1 MLAPINFVIFTLTLY
16 VFYIYN
22 LRLNHLF
29 YKFVSSKDIFDKI
42 ILSLYVLLT
51 ESKKALVKNMSFLP
65 LYYTRNENLWVDGF
79 LFDFLQKKSADLWIR
94 KFVIYTGFIFSE
106 RLVFDSVVRVYL
118 DNILW
123 PLHYLGSLEANNVLE
138 MLLINIFF
146 YFFLFVLIILF
157 YICFF

>member
-1 MLAPINFVIFTLTLY
+1 LLAPINFIIFTSTLY
-16 VFYIYN
+16 IFYIYN
-22 LRLNHLF
+22 LRLNYLF
-29 YKFVSSKDIFDKI
+29 YKFTYTKDIFDRV

-51 ESKKALVKNMSFLP
+51 ESKKVVVKNMSFLP

-106 RLVFDSVVRVYL
+106 RLVFDSVVRIYL
-118 DNILW
+118 DNVLW

-146 YFFLFVLIILF
+146 YFFLFVLIVLL

>member
-1 MLAPINFVIFTLTLY
+1 MLAPINFIIFISTLY
-16 VFYIYN
+16 IFYIYN
-22 LRLNHLF
+22 LRLNYLF
-29 YKFVSSKDIFDKI
+29 YKFIYTKDIFDRV

-51 ESKKALVKNMSFLP
+51 ESKKVVVKNMSFLP

-106 RLVFDSVVRVYL
+106 RLVFDSVVRIYL
-118 DNILW
+118 DNVLW

-146 YFFLFVLIILF
+146 YFFLFVLIVLL

>member
-1 MLAPINFVIFTLTLY
+1 MLAPINFIIFISTLY
-16 VFYIYN
+16 IFYIYN
-22 LRLNHLF
+22 LRLNYLF
-29 YKFVSSKDIFDKI
+29 YKFIYTKDIFDRV

-51 ESKKALVKNMSFLP
+51 ESKKVVVKNMSFLP
-65 LYYTRNENLWVDGF
+65 LYYTRNENLLVDGF

-106 RLVFDSVVRVYL
+106 RLVFDSVVRIYL
-118 DNILW
+118 DNVLW

-146 YFFLFVLIILF
+146 YFFLFVLIVLL

>member
-1 MLAPINFVIFTLTLY
+1 MLAPINFIIFTSTLY
-16 VFYIYN
+16 IFYIYN
-22 LRLNHLF
+22 LRLNYLF
-29 YKFVSSKDIFDKI
+29 YKFIYTKDIFDRV

-51 ESKKALVKNMSFLP
+51 ESKKVVVKNMSFLP

-106 RLVFDSVVRVYL
+106 RLVFDSVVRIYL
-118 DNILW
+118 DNVLW

-146 YFFLFVLIILF
+146 YFFLFVLIVLL

>member
-1 MLAPINFVIFTLTLY
+1 MLAPINFIIFTSTLY
-16 VFYIYN
+16 IFYIYN
-22 LRLNHLF
+22 LRLNYLF
-29 YKFVSSKDIFDKI
+29 YKFIYTKDIFDRV
-42 ILSLYVLLT
+42 ILSLYVLLI
-51 ESKKALVKNMSFLP
+51 EFKKVVVKNMSFLP

-106 RLVFDSVVRVYL
+106 RLVFDSVVRIYL
-118 DNILW
+118 DNVLW

-146 YFFLFVLIILF
+146 YFFLFVLIILL